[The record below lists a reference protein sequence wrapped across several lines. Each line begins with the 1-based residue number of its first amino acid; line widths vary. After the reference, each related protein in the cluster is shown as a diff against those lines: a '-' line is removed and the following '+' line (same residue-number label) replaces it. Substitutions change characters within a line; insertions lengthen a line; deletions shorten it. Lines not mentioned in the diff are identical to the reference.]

1 MVYAGANYVEWELYD
16 SLFRKYGRGQW
27 TMESAVA
34 GRRTI
39 FTAHPENLKAV
50 LATQFGDYGKGEKF
64 HQEWEAFLG
73 DSIFTTDGDKWH
85 ASRHLIRPQ
94 FIKERVSDLQ
104 ILETHVQVL
113 LKTIELEGRGKAG
126 GVPGRMD
133 VDMNNLF
140 LRYTLDSATDFLLGS
155 SVDSLENP
163 EQKFAKSFGEV
174 QRVQNMIARAG

>member
-1 MVYAGANYVEWELYD
+1 MYAGANYVEWELYD
-16 SLFRKYGRGQW
+16 GLFRKYGRGQW
-27 TMESAVA
+27 TMEGTVA
-34 GRRTI
+34 GRRTV

-50 LATQFGDYGKGEKF
+50 LATQFSDYGKGERF
-64 HQEWEAFLG
+64 HQEWEPFLG
-73 DSIFTTDGDKWH
+73 DSIFTTDGDQWH

-104 ILETHVQVL
+104 ILETHVHVL
-113 LKTIELEGRGKAG
+113 LKTIELEGSGKAG

-133 VDMNNLF
+133 VDMNDLF
-140 LRYTLDSATDFLLGS
+140 LRYTLDSATDFLLGT

-163 EQKFAKSFGEV
+163 EQSFAKAFGEV